1 MLLYIPRLYAWAVA
15 HPEATFA
22 LAAAFVALLRTVYA
36 TVTRLVQPYPRV
48 RAAVEAIAALAPD
61 LLRAA
66 VMLARAVTGLPLP
79 SLAVDSRDAE
89 IAQLRARVAALA
101 AAPAP
106 SGAPLVGKP

>member
-1 MLLYIPRLYAWAVA
+1 MTRLVQAYHWAVA
-15 HPEATFA
+15 HPIEAG
-22 LAAAFVALLRTVYA
+22 ALLSALVAALRVLYA
-36 TVTRLVQPYPRV
+36 GLARVLAPYPRV
-48 RAAVEAIAALAPD
+48 RASLEALAALAPD

-106 SGAPLVGKP
+106 SGAPLVGSP